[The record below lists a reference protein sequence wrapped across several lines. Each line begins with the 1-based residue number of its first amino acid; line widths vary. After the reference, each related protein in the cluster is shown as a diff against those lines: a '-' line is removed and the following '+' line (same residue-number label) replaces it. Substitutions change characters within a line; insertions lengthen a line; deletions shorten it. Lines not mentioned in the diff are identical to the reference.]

1 MNLEALS
8 NLASMQQPIQQPVI
22 PPPNLKRS
30 STGPTIFPE
39 ELHRNGDIN
48 ISSDNDMKSPM
59 TLLVGP
65 PVASRQTSF
74 GTK

>member
-8 NLASMQQPIQQPVI
+8 NLASMQQPIHPPV
-22 PPPNLKRS
+22 LKRG
-30 STGPTIFPE
+30 STGTE
-39 ELHRNGDIN
+39 EIIR
-48 ISSDNDMKSPM
+48 SSDISGSIDFEQKSPM
-59 TLLVGP
+59 TLLVAP